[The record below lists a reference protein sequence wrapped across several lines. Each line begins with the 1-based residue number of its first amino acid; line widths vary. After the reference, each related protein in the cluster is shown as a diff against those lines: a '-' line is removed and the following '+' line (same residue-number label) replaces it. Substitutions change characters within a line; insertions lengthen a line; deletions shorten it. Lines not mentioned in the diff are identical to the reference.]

1 MDIKEKS
8 IIYEKRIECVL
19 GILFL
24 VPPFLG
30 VFFFLLSLCDVSG
43 DFVDMTDLSGQWD
56 WQSVDYGVSM
66 SPAPLYLGLM
76 AIAGAFLIKN
86 SLRYVFF
93 KCDED
98 ALKRQEPNGKLDSKP
113 ETDDINDILGINNKE
128 NEN

>member
-8 IIYEKRIECVL
+8 IIYEKRIECGL

-43 DFVDMTDLSGQWD
+43 DFVNMTDLSGQWD
-56 WQSVDYGVSM
+56 WHSGDYGASM
-66 SPAPLYLGLM
+66 SPAPLYLVLM

-86 SLRYVFF
+86 SFRYVFF

-98 ALKRQEPNGKLDSKP
+98 ALKRQEPNVKLDSKP
-113 ETDDINDILGINNKE
+113 ETNDINDILGINNKE

>member
-24 VPPFLG
+24 VPPLLG

-43 DFVDMTDLSGQWD
+43 DFVNMTDLSGQWD
-56 WQSVDYGVSM
+56 WHSVDYGVSM

-93 KCDED
+93 KDDVD
-98 ALKRQEPNGKLDSKP
+98 ALKRQEQNGKLDSKP
-113 ETDDINDILGINNKE
+113 ERMT
-128 NEN
+128 

>member
-8 IIYEKRIECVL
+8 IIYEKRIECGL

-43 DFVDMTDLSGQWD
+43 DFVNMTDLSGQWD
-56 WQSVDYGVSM
+56 WHSGDYGASM

-86 SLRYVFF
+86 SFRYVFSNVM
-93 KCDED
+93 KMRLRDKSQM
-98 ALKRQEPNGKLDSKP
+98 LNWTLNQRRM
-113 ETDDINDILGINNKE
+113 T
-128 NEN
+128 